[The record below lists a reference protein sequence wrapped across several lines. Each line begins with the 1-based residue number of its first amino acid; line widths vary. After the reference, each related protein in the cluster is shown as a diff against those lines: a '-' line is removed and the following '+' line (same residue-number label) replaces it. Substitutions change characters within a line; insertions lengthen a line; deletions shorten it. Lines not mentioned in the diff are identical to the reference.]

1 MSHPPT
7 KKRSSSKHHSR
18 DDDEAHVKTLAE
30 LGDRMGVFPYNY
42 AQTFGRDNVVVHCL
56 AKHGAVARRVGDG
69 AVDFGVGEHD
79 FGGAEVGGGE
89 AGDAGAAAE
98 LEDAAAAHQRGC
110 EKGGEQLA
118 AGPNRAAGPVGIA
131 AARGRIAERRRVVG
145 IAQRVAIRR
154 ARDAALLESRG
165 RGRGEYGGGGHG
177 CRRGGGRHSWA

>member
-1 MSHPPT
+1 MT
-7 KKRSSSKHHSR
+7 YEDL
-18 DDDEAHVKTLAE
+18 DDFLVE
-30 LGDRMGVFPYNY
+30 
-42 AQTFGRDNVVVHCL
+42 L
-56 AKHGAVARRVGDG
+56 AKKWNETQGMNSADAARKAKIEKMISFLTGKHNKVKELLQ
-69 AVDFGVGEHD
+69 AKEVFQLESKK
-79 FGGAEVGGGE
+79 GGPAPRPEPKAGSASDEVVPI
-89 AGDAGAAAE
+89 AKSSTPVTAAASAMPPPASKPITSDKF
-98 LEDAAAAHQRGC
+98 LA
-110 EKGGEQLA
+110 A